1 MSTLKWDAASQNA
14 RRARWTSFP
23 PDLQED
29 IDEAYKASRLGEG
42 DRHVRV
48 VIWGQGY
55 KLDFQRMIQTN
66 LKTGYER
73 QLDWSGEAK
82 KSPADQNDVIIA
94 DANGTMQWDAGS
106 GGGKKPRKRWRPY
119 PPDLQGKINEAFLRQ
134 NGEGAVGVTIEN
146 TEYLLNFDT
155 MEQRNLSTRFRR
167 KIRWAEG
174 AKDALATGVP
184 NAGKRRLAIEDD
196 PRHDGRI
203 RLGAKMAIRS
213 GGDGDK
219 SDPPKEPIC
228 MRCGCPRRWQ
238 GKTQHCCASRG
249 AGQCVFPPVAT
260 NSSHGGYPREGGRS
274 RSI

>member
-1 MSTLKWDAASQNA
+1 MSTLKWDAANQNA

-29 IDEAYKASRLGEG
+29 IDEAYKAFRLGEG
-42 DRHVRV
+42 DRSVKV
-48 VIWGQGY
+48 VIWSQAY
-55 KLDFQRMIQTN
+55 ELDFQRMIQTN
-66 LKTGYER
+66 LNTGYER
-73 QLDWSGEAK
+73 QLDCSGEAK

-106 GGGKKPRKRWRPY
+106 GSGKKPRKRWRPY

-134 NGEGAVGVTIEN
+134 NGEGAVGVTIEK
-146 TEYLLNFDT
+146 TEYLLDFKT
-155 MEQRNLSTRFRR
+155 MKQRNLRTGFTRN
-167 KIRWAEG
+167 IRWAEG

-184 NAGKRRLAIEDD
+184 NAGKRRLAIEDK
-196 PRHDGRI
+196 PRQESRI
-203 RLGAKMAIRS
+203 RLDAEMANRS
-213 GGDGDK
+213 GGDGDN

-228 MRCGCPRRWQ
+228 MRCGCPQRWQ

-260 NSSHGGYPREGGRS
+260 NSSHGGYPPEGGRS